1 MTTIGIVDPIEALFS
16 LHLEILKR
24 LLQGKSF
31 KWIQNEYYDILSQT
45 DYLDIMIKSG
55 NLSFNSKDEL
65 IGAYPISPIPTN
77 HRIEV
82 VGIGSGYAMCA
93 IDALGVAYTFGAKT
107 IIDSQV
113 LDTKS
118 PIRIIIDPSLET
130 QTPLDIV
137 ITYKQLILSQK
148 SEDAPAVVQCP
159 VINFYS
165 NPEAV
170 PKSDPLLEILT
181 FEEAVTYAAD
191 RFSPKGIKK
200 LIKISI
206 IT

>member
-16 LHLEILKR
+16 LHLEILK
-24 LLQGKSF
+24 LFLQGKSF

-107 IIDSQV
+107 IINSQV
-113 LDTKS
+113 LDTKR

-130 QTPLDIV
+130 QTPLDII
-137 ITYKQLILSQK
+137 ITYKQHIPSQK
-148 SEDAPAVVQCP
+148 STDAPAVVQCP

-165 NPEAV
+165 NPESV

>member
-77 HRIEV
+77 QRIEV

-200 LIKISI
+200 LIKVSI

>member
-16 LHLEILKR
+16 LHLEILKL

-82 VGIGSGYAMCA
+82 EGIGSGYAMCA

-130 QTPLDIV
+130 QTQLDIV
-137 ITYKQLILSQK
+137 ITYKQLTLSQK

-165 NPEAV
+165 NPEVV

-191 RFSPKGIKK
+191 RFCPKGIKK